1 MFKGKTRAVFVDK
14 REYGGPLWKQVDD
27 AFQFVLRNIHLG
39 AKLEGI
45 YRKDIYELP
54 PDSIRELII
63 NAVMNCSY
71 LQNSHIQVAI
81 YDDRLEI
88 TSPGGLMSGVTL
100 DKMKEGYS
108 KIRNRALA
116 HAFSYMNLIEAWGSG
131 IPKLMEAMREYGLRE
146 PEFRD
151 MEIGFR
157 INLYRN
163 TEAALADTTQDA
175 GNTTQGTGNTTQDA
189 ETTTQSA
196 ENATQVTKDTT
207 QVRLTE
213 EDKAILAAIKKQ
225 HNITQKEITA
235 KLGWKVDRVKY
246 YLNKMKRRNFVK
258 RVGTS
263 QKGYWEILIEDNM
276 WQN

>member
-1 MFKGKTRAVFVDK
+1 MWNVQRENPCLCLWDK

-88 TSPGGLMSGVTL
+88 TSPGGLMPGVTL

-116 HAFSYMNLIEAWGSG
+116 HAFSYMNLIEAWGQRHSETDESHEG
-131 IPKLMEAMREYGLRE
+131 IWPA
-146 PEFRD
+146 
-151 MEIGFR
+151 
-157 INLYRN
+157 
-163 TEAALADTTQDA
+163 
-175 GNTTQGTGNTTQDA
+175 
-189 ETTTQSA
+189 
-196 ENATQVTKDTT
+196 
-207 QVRLTE
+207 
-213 EDKAILAAIKKQ
+213 
-225 HNITQKEITA
+225 
-235 KLGWKVDRVKY
+235 
-246 YLNKMKRRNFVK
+246 
-258 RVGTS
+258 
-263 QKGYWEILIEDNM
+263 
-276 WQN
+276 

>member
-1 MFKGKTRAVFVDK
+1 VGRSESIYKTTTLRK
-14 REYGGPLWKQVDD
+14 NIEHEY
-27 AFQFVLRNIHLG
+27 ASQFFELG

-63 NAVMNCSY
+63 NAVMNCSF

-88 TSPGGLMSGVTL
+88 TSPGGLMPGVTL

-131 IPKLMEAMREYGLRE
+131 IPKLMEAMQEYGLRE

-163 TEAALADTTQDA
+163 VEETRMGTDQGVQKVDQGVSKSDQGIQKVDQD
-175 GNTTQGTGNTTQDA
+175 
-189 ETTTQSA
+189 
-196 ENATQVTKDTT
+196 
-207 QVRLTE
+207 
-213 EDKAILAAIKKQ
+213 
-225 HNITQKEITA
+225 TQKSDQGIQ
-235 KLGWKVDRVKY
+235 KVDQDIQKLTDDAVKISVY
-246 YLNKMKRRNFVK
+246 TEYKLTDKSKAVLA
-258 RVGTS
+258 
-263 QKGYWEILIEDNM
+263 LIKEQPDITERDCSSIGVEN
-276 WQN
+276 